1 MKIEALTTFLDG
13 RDRFEAGDVRTV
25 SDEDGA
31 RFCAAGWAKDISGT
45 VPTGDA
51 ATGSADLAIHNAT
64 HNVGDSNG

>member
-13 RDRFEAGDVRTV
+13 RDRFELGDIRTV

-31 RFCAAGWAKDISGT
+31 RFCAEGWAKDISGT

-51 ATGSADLAIHNAT
+51 TTGTADLAIHNST
-64 HNVGDSNG
+64 LGTSSTNL

>member
-13 RDRFEAGDVRTV
+13 RDRFELGDVRTV

-31 RFCAAGWAKDISGT
+31 RFCAAGWAKDISGA

-51 ATGSADLAIHNAT
+51 ATGTADLAIHNST
-64 HNVGDSNG
+64 LGTSDTN